1 MDFYKREYMN
11 EFLKNN
17 WWKLL
22 GIGLILYSIIA
33 GFLIRIPELPII
45 RESIRNLFFHVVM
58 WFSMMVMFGTSL
70 FRSLRY
76 LSTFDI
82 KHDVYAIQS
91 VNVGLFFGI
100 MGIVTGMEWA
110 NFTWGTPWTNDP
122 QLNGAAITILA
133 YFAYLVLRRSIDEE
147 NKRARIAAV
156 YNVFAFVMLIVFIG
170 ILPRLAQG
178 SLHPGK
184 GGSPMTVTNLD
195 FTMRLVFYPAIVGWI
210 IIGYWLTSIRV
221 KMANIRLHLDNP
233 E

>member
-1 MDFYKREYMN
+1 MN
-11 EFLKNN
+11 EFFKIN

-22 GIGLILYSIIA
+22 GVALILYSIIA
-33 GFLIRIPELPII
+33 GFLIDVPELPII
-45 RESIRNLFFHVVM
+45 RQSIRNLFFHVVM

-70 FRSLRY
+70 VRSLRY

-82 KHDVYAIQS
+82 KHDVYAIQT
-91 VNVGLFFGI
+91 VNVGLFFGS
-100 MGIVTGMEWA
+100 MGIITGMEWA

-184 GGSPMTVTNLD
+184 GGSPMTVNNLD
-195 FTMRLVFYPAIVGWI
+195 ITMRMVFYPAIAGWI
-210 IIGYWLTSIRV
+210 IVGYWLTGIRV
-221 KMANIRLHLDNP
+221 KMHYIRQHLDNP

>member
-1 MDFYKREYMN
+1 MWMN
-11 EFLKNN
+11 NFLKNN

-22 GIGLILYSIIA
+22 GVLLVLYSIVA
-33 GFLIRIPELPII
+33 GFLIDVPDLPII
-45 RESIRNLFFHVVM
+45 RQSIRNLFFHVVM

-70 FRSLRY
+70 VRSLRY
-76 LSTFDI
+76 LSTFDM
-82 KHDVYAIQS
+82 KHDNYAIQS
-91 VNVGLFFGI
+91 VNVGLFFGV
-100 MGIVTGMEWA
+100 MGIITGMEWA

-133 YFAYLVLRRSIDEE
+133 YFAYLVLRGSIDEE
-147 NKRARIAAV
+147 NKRARISAV

-184 GGSPMTVTNLD
+184 GGSPMTVNNLD
-195 FTMRLVFYPAIVGWI
+195 ITMRMVFYPAIAGWI
-210 IIGYWLTSIRV
+210 IIGYWITGIRV
-221 KMANIRLHLDNP
+221 KMARISQHLDNP

>member
-1 MDFYKREYMN
+1 MN

-22 GIGLILYSIIA
+22 GVALILYSIIA
-33 GFLIRIPELPII
+33 GFLIHVPELPII
-45 RESIRNLFFHVVM
+45 RQSIRNLFFHVVM

-70 FRSLRY
+70 VRSLRY

-82 KHDVYAIQS
+82 KHDVFAIES

-100 MGIVTGMEWA
+100 MGICTGMEWA
-110 NFTWGTPWTNDP
+110 NFTWGAPWTNDP

-133 YFAYLVLRRSIDEE
+133 YFAYVVLRRSIDEE

-184 GGSPMTVTNLD
+184 GGSPMTVNNLD
-195 FTMRLVFYPAIVGWI
+195 FTMRLVFYPAIAGWI
-210 IIGYWLTSIRV
+210 ILGYWLTGVRV
-221 KMANIRLHLDNP
+221 KMARIRQHLDNP

>member
-1 MDFYKREYMN
+1 MKIF
-11 EFLKNN
+11 FKNN

-22 GIGLILYSIIA
+22 GVTLILYSIIA
-33 GFLIRIPELPII
+33 GFLIKVPDLPII

-70 FRSLRY
+70 ARSLRY

-100 MGIVTGMEWA
+100 MGIITGMEWA

-122 QLNGAAITILA
+122 QLNGAAITVLA

-156 YNVFAFVMLIVFIG
+156 YNIFAFVMLIVFIG

-195 FTMRLVFYPAIVGWI
+195 ITMRMVFYPAIVGWI
-210 IIGYWLTSIRV
+210 IMGYWLTGIRV
-221 KMANIRLHLDNP
+221 KMDFIRQHLDNP

>member
-1 MDFYKREYMN
+1 MN
-11 EFLKNN
+11 GFLKNN

-70 FRSLRY
+70 VRSLRY

-170 ILPRLAQG
+170 IFPRLAQG

-195 FTMRLVFYPAIVGWI
+195 FTMRLVFYPAIAGWI
-210 IIGYWLTSIRV
+210 IIGYWLTGIRV
-221 KMANIRLHLDNP
+221 KMANIRQHLDNP

>member
-1 MDFYKREYMN
+1 
-11 EFLKNN
+11 
-17 WWKLL
+17 
-22 GIGLILYSIIA
+22 
-33 GFLIRIPELPII
+33 
-45 RESIRNLFFHVVM
+45 
-58 WFSMMVMFGTSL
+58 MMVL
-70 FRSLRY
+70 FATALVRSLRY
-76 LSTFDI
+76 LSTFDM
-82 KHDVYAIQS
+82 KHDIVAIQL
-91 VNVGLFFGI
+91 VNVGLFFGM

-170 ILPRLAQG
+170 VLPKLADG

-195 FTMRLVFYPAIVGWI
+195 TTMRMVFYPAIAGWI
-210 IIGYWLTSIRV
+210 IIGFWIAGIRV
-221 KMANIRLHLDNP
+221 KMEKIRRHLDNP

>member
-1 MDFYKREYMN
+1 MDNF
-11 EFLKNN
+11 FKNN

-70 FRSLRY
+70 VRSLRY
-76 LSTFDI
+76 LSTFEI

-210 IIGYWLTSIRV
+210 IIGYWLTGIRV

>member
-1 MDFYKREYMN
+1 MDNF
-11 EFLKNN
+11 FKNN

-70 FRSLRY
+70 VRSLRY
-76 LSTFDI
+76 LSTFEI

-122 QLNGAAITILA
+122 QLNG
-133 YFAYLVLRRSIDEE
+133 
-147 NKRARIAAV
+147 
-156 YNVFAFVMLIVFIG
+156 
-170 ILPRLAQG
+170 
-178 SLHPGK
+178 
-184 GGSPMTVTNLD
+184 
-195 FTMRLVFYPAIVGWI
+195 
-210 IIGYWLTSIRV
+210 
-221 KMANIRLHLDNP
+221 
-233 E
+233 

>member
-1 MDFYKREYMN
+1 MDNF
-11 EFLKNN
+11 FKNN

-70 FRSLRY
+70 VRSLRY
-76 LSTFDI
+76 LSTFEI

-210 IIGYWLTSIRV
+210 IIGYWLTGIRV
-221 KMANIRLHLDNP
+221 KIANIRLHLDNP

>member
-1 MDFYKREYMN
+1 MNDF
-11 EFLKNN
+11 FKNN

-22 GIGLILYSIIA
+22 GVLLILYSIIA
-33 GFLIRIPELPII
+33 GFMIHIPELPII

-70 FRSLRY
+70 ARSLRY

-82 KHDVYAIQS
+82 KHDVYAIES

-100 MGIVTGMEWA
+100 MGIATGMEWA

-133 YFAYLVLRRSIDEE
+133 YFAYVILRRSIDEE
-147 NKRARIAAV
+147 IKRARIAAV

-184 GGSPMTVTNLD
+184 GGSPMTLTHLD
-195 FTMRLVFYPAIVGWI
+195 FTMRLVFYPAITGWI
-210 IIGYWLTSIRV
+210 IVGYWLTGIRV
-221 KMANIRLHLDNP
+221 KMAKIRQHLDNP

>member
-1 MDFYKREYMN
+1 MN
-11 EFLKNN
+11 DFLKNN

-22 GIGLILYSIIA
+22 GVFLILYSIIA
-33 GFLIRIPELPII
+33 GFLIDVPDLPII
-45 RESIRNLFFHVVM
+45 RQSIRNLFFHVVM

-70 FRSLRY
+70 ARSLRY
-76 LSTFDI
+76 LSTFDM

-147 NKRARIAAV
+147 NKRARIGAV
-156 YNVFAFVMLIVFIG
+156 YNIFAFVMLIVFIG
-170 ILPRLAQG
+170 ILPKLASG
-178 SLHPGK
+178 SLHPGA
-184 GGSPMTVTNLD
+184 GGSASTVNSLD
-195 FTMRLVFYPAIVGWI
+195 FTMRLVFYPAIAGWI
-210 IIGYWLTSIRV
+210 IVGFWLIGIRV
-221 KMANIRLHLDNP
+221 KMDFIRQHLDNP

>member
-1 MDFYKREYMN
+1 MN
-11 EFLKNN
+11 EFFKNN

-22 GIGLILYSIIA
+22 GVALILYSIIA
-33 GFLIRIPELPII
+33 GFLIHIPELPII

-70 FRSLRY
+70 ARSLRY

-100 MGIVTGMEWA
+100 MGITTGMEWA

-133 YFAYLVLRRSIDEE
+133 YFAYVVLRRSIDEE

-195 FTMRLVFYPAIVGWI
+195 FTMRLVFYPAIAGWI
-210 IIGYWLTSIRV
+210 IVGYWLTGIRV
-221 KMANIRLHLDNP
+221 KMANIRQHLDNP

>member
-1 MDFYKREYMN
+1 MT
-11 EFLKNN
+11 EFLKTN

-22 GIGLILYSIIA
+22 GVLLILYSIIA
-33 GFLIRIPELPII
+33 GFLIDIPELPII

-70 FRSLRY
+70 VRSLRY

-91 VNVGLFFGI
+91 VNVGLFFGT
-100 MGIVTGMEWA
+100 MGIITGMEWA

-195 FTMRLVFYPAIVGWI
+195 ITMRLVFYPAIAGWI
-210 IIGYWLTSIRV
+210 IVGYWLTGIRV
-221 KMANIRLHLDNP
+221 KMSRIREHLDNP

>member
-1 MDFYKREYMN
+1 MVDFIRK
-11 EFLKNN
+11 N

-22 GIGLILYSIIA
+22 GIALILYSIIA
-33 GFLIRIPELPII
+33 GFLIEVPDLPII
-45 RESIRNLFFHVVM
+45 RQSIRNLFFHVVM

-70 FRSLRY
+70 ARSLRY
-76 LSTFDI
+76 LSTFDL

-91 VNVGLFFGI
+91 VNVGLFFGM

-195 FTMRLVFYPAIVGWI
+195 INMRLVFYPAIAGWI
-210 IIGYWLTSIRV
+210 IVGYWLTGIRV
-221 KMANIRLHLDNP
+221 KMAYIRQHLDNP
-233 E
+233 EF

>member
-1 MDFYKREYMN
+1 MS
-11 EFLKNN
+11 EFFKKN

-22 GIGLILYSIIA
+22 GVTLVLYSIIA
-33 GFLIRIPELPII
+33 GFLIDVPELPII
-45 RESIRNLFFHVVM
+45 RQSIRNLFFHVVM

-70 FRSLRY
+70 ARSLRY

-184 GGSPMTVTNLD
+184 GGSPMTVNNLD
-195 FTMRLVFYPAIVGWI
+195 VTMRLVFYPAIAGWI
-210 IIGYWLTSIRV
+210 IIGYWLTGIRV
-221 KMANIRLHLDNP
+221 KMDYIRQHLDNP

>member
-1 MDFYKREYMN
+1 MDFYNREYMN

>member
-1 MDFYKREYMN
+1 MDGFIR
-11 EFLKNN
+11 NN

-22 GIGLILYSIIA
+22 GVGFILYSIIA
-33 GFLIRIPELPII
+33 GFLIEVPDLPII
-45 RESIRNLFFHVVM
+45 RQSIRNLFFHVVM

-70 FRSLRY
+70 ARSLRY

-82 KHDVYAIQS
+82 KHDVYAIQL
-91 VNVGLFFGI
+91 VNVGLFFGV
-100 MGIVTGMEWA
+100 MGIITGMEWA

-170 ILPRLAQG
+170 ILPKLSDG

-195 FTMRLVFYPAIVGWI
+195 LGMRLVFYPAIAGWI
-210 IIGYWLTSIRV
+210 IVGFWLTGIRV
-221 KMANIRLHLDNP
+221 KMDTIRQHLDNP

>member
-1 MDFYKREYMN
+1 MN
-11 EFLKNN
+11 NFLRNN

-22 GIGLILYSIIA
+22 GVLLILYSIIA
-33 GFLIRIPELPII
+33 GFLIDVPDLPII
-45 RESIRNLFFHVVM
+45 RQSIRNLFFHVVM

-70 FRSLRY
+70 ARSLRY

-156 YNVFAFVMLIVFIG
+156 YNIFAFVMLIVFIG

-195 FTMRLVFYPAIVGWI
+195 ITMRMVFYPAIAGWI
-210 IIGYWLTSIRV
+210 IMGYWITGIRV
-221 KMANIRLHLDNP
+221 KMDFIRQHLDNP

>member
-1 MDFYKREYMN
+1 MN
-11 EFLKNN
+11 DFLKNN

-22 GIGLILYSIIA
+22 GITLILYSIIA
-33 GFLIRIPELPII
+33 GFLIDVPDLPII
-45 RESIRNLFFHVVM
+45 RQSIRNLFFHVVM
-58 WFSMMVMFGTSL
+58 WFTMMVMFGTSL
-70 FRSLRY
+70 ARSIRY

-82 KHDVYAIQS
+82 KHDVYAIQC
-91 VNVGLFFGI
+91 VNVGLFFGMI
-100 MGIVTGMEWA
+100 GIVTGMEWA

-170 ILPRLAQG
+170 ILPRLAEG

-195 FTMRLVFYPAIVGWI
+195 ISMRLVFYPAIAGWI
-210 IIGYWLTSIRV
+210 IIGYWLTGLRV
-221 KMANIRLHLDNP
+221 KMAHIRQHLDNP
-233 E
+233 Q